1 MKDSLGDRM
10 KHNYEDRFR
19 YSLPR
24 RTYTMIRVDG
34 KAFHTYTRGLERP
47 FDIGL
52 IEDMDA
58 TAAFLCKNIQG
69 AKLAYVQSDE
79 ISVLVCDFDDI
90 STDAWFDGNVQKM
103 ASVAASLAT
112 SEFNRLRMARFLR
125 EYDKIPGKI
134 EMSDVLEILGSSISQ
149 ANFDARVFQ
158 IPSRI
163 EVMNY
168 FIWRQQ
174 DATRNSISSVA
185 QSLYSHKELEGKSSD
200 AKQEMIFQKGTN
212 WNDFTPR
219 EKRGGVIEKVT
230 YLNGEKYKSRLLPEI
245 GDKDVLRRKWE
256 SVECPVF
263 TQDTYFLGVRIPS
276 VEQNLNAEHLEKAEK

>member
-1 MKDSLGDRM
+1 M

-24 RTYTMIRVDG
+24 RTYTVIRVDG
-34 KAFHTYTRGLERP
+34 KAFHTYTRGLAKP
-47 FDIGL
+47 FDAGL
-52 IEDMDA
+52 IEDMNS

-79 ISVLVCDFDDI
+79 ISVLVTDFDDI

-103 ASVAASLAT
+103 ASVASSLAT
-112 SEFNRLRMARFLR
+112 SEFNRLRLFRDMKSK
-125 EYDKIPGKI
+125 E
-134 EMSDVLEILGSSISQ
+134 SLGLPATAIVYSQ
-149 ANFDARVFQ
+149 FIHAQFDARVFQ

-185 QSLYSHKELEGKSSD
+185 QSLYSHKELEGKSSNE
-200 AKQEMIFQKGTN
+200 KQEMIFQKGVN
-212 WNDFTPR
+212 WNDFSSR
-219 EKRGGVIEKVT
+219 EKRGGLIEKVK
-230 YLNGEKYKSRLLPEI
+230 YVNGVDVRTISLQEI
-245 GDKDVLRRKWE
+245 ASNDIVRNKWTL
-256 SVECPVF
+256 VECPVF
-263 TQDTYFLGVRIPS
+263 TQDTHFLATRVPNMYNPEI
-276 VEQNLNAEHLEKAEK
+276 EKVSE

>member
-1 MKDSLGDRM
+1 M

-19 YSLPR
+19 YTLPR

-34 KAFHTYTRGLERP
+34 KAFHTYTRGLARP
-47 FDIGL
+47 FDKDL

-58 TAAFLCKNIQG
+58 TAAYLCKNIQG

-79 ISVLVCDFDDI
+79 ISVLVTDFDEI

-112 SEFNRLRMARFLR
+112 SHFNERRATRFLR
-125 EYDKIPGKI
+125 YSEEQKNPANSMDAIDKRYDFQFSKFV
-134 EMSDVLEILGSSISQ
+134 S

-185 QSLYSHKELEGKSSD
+185 QSMYSHKELEGKSSD

-230 YLNGEKYKSRLLPEI
+230 YLNGEKYKSLLLPEV

-263 TQDTYFLGVRIPS
+263 TQDTYFLGIRIPS
-276 VEQNLNAEHLEKAEK
+276 VEQNVNAEDLENGVF